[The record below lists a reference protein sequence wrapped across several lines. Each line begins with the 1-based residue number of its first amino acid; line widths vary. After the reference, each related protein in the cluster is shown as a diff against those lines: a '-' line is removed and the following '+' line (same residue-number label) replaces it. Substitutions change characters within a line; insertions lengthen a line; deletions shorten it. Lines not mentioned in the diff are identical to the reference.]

1 MIDPEE
7 EVENKLYPFLWSRLF
22 ISHSLQAEIFI
33 LRKFC
38 PIVKITRLQ
47 RLQ

>member
-7 EVENKLYPFLWSRLF
+7 EAKKQVIPISLKHMF